1 MKPYPAQ
8 SRSMS
13 KQIVAVLFGGRS
25 VEHEVSVISAHQVM
39 DALEVAGYELL
50 PIYIDKKGTWFA
62 GKGLYN
68 LKLYATPGFR
78 PDSLRDAHRVFLSP
92 DPTIRQFV
100 LHPNGAKGFF
110 YKAPMLWADVFFPVL
125 HGAFGEDGSAQ
136 GLFEMAD
143 VPYAGCGIFA
153 SAAGMDKIRQKELY
167 ARAGLP
173 ALECV
178 WTHRNLWRADPAS
191 FVKLVEAKFGYPVI
205 VKPATLGS
213 SIGIARAAD
222 SQQLTEAIGAAL
234 TYDERVLVERAL
246 VDFKEV
252 NCSVIGPPY
261 RASVCEMPK
270 LEGELLSF
278 EAKYR
283 SGASTG
289 KRGAKMAAGAG
300 GKFSKGGMA
309 SLNRQIPAPISD
321 DLTGRIQD
329 RAIAAFRAIGGTG
342 IARVDFLLDSDG
354 HTTYVNEINTMPGS
368 LSFYLWEASGLPFDK
383 LVRLLVD
390 EAIERHKTKRQT
402 QYSLD
407 VDLLSGTR

>member
-1 MKPYPAQ
+1 
-8 SRSMS
+8 MS

-50 PIYIDKKGTWFA
+50 PVYIDKQGVWFA
-62 GKGLYN
+62 GKGLYD
-68 LKLYATPGFR
+68 LKQYAVPGFR
-78 PDSLRDAHRVFLSP
+78 PDSLRHTHRVFLAP
-92 DPTIRQFV
+92 DPSIRQFV

-110 YKAPMLWADVFFPVL
+110 YQAPRVWADVFFPVL
-125 HGAFGEDGSAQ
+125 HGAFGEDGSVQ

-143 VPYAGCGIFA
+143 VPYAGCGVFA

-173 ALECV
+173 ALQCV
-178 WTHRNLWRADPAS
+178 WTHRNLWRSDPTC
-191 FVKLVEAKFGYPVI
+191 FVKLVEARFGYPAI

-213 SIGIARAAD
+213 SIGIARASD
-222 SQQLTEAIGAAL
+222 SRQLTEAIDTAL
-234 TYDERVLVERAL
+234 TFDERVLVERAL

-278 EAKYR
+278 DAKYR
-283 SGASTG
+283 GGASAAKG
-289 KRGAKMAAGAG
+289 GAKMAVGAGAKF
-300 GKFSKGGMA
+300 GKSGLA
-309 SLNRQIPAPISD
+309 SLSRLIPAPLSD
-321 DLTGRIQD
+321 DLAGHIQD
-329 RAIAAFRAIGGTG
+329 QAIAAFRAIGGAG
-342 IARVDFLLDSDG
+342 IARVDFLLDSG
-354 HTTYVNEINTMPGS
+354 SHPFVNEINTMPGS

-390 EAIERHKTKRQT
+390 EAVARHHSKRQT

-407 VDLLSGTR
+407 VNLLSGTR

>member
-1 MKPYPAQ
+1 MA
-8 SRSMS
+8 
-13 KQIVAVLFGGRS
+13 KQVVAVLFGGRS

-39 DALEVAGYELL
+39 DALDVAGYDLL
-50 PIYIDKKGTWFA
+50 PVFIDKQGAWFA

-68 LKLYATPGFR
+68 LKQYGAPGFR
-78 PDSLRDAHRVFLSP
+78 PDAQRDGHRVFLAP
-92 DPTIRQFV
+92 DPTIRQLV
-100 LHPNGAKGFF
+100 LHPHGAKGFF
-110 YKAPMLWADVFFPVL
+110 YKAPTLFADVFFPVL
-125 HGAFGEDGSAQ
+125 HGAFGEDGSIQ

-143 VPYAGCGIFA
+143 VPYVGCGVFA

-167 ARAGLP
+167 AGAKLP

-178 WTHRNLWRADPAS
+178 WTHRNPWRADPAAYIR
-191 FVKLVEAKFGYPVI
+191 LVEARFDYPVI

-222 SQQLTEAIGAAL
+222 SRELTEAIGTAL
-234 TYDERVLVERAL
+234 AFDERVLVERAL

-261 RASVCEMPK
+261 RSSVCEMPK

-278 EAKYR
+278 DAKYR
-283 SGASTG
+283 AGSGSG
-289 KRGAKMAAGAG
+289 KLGAKMAAGAG
-300 GKFSKGGMA
+300 GKLAQAGMA

-321 DLTGRIQD
+321 ELTARIQD
-329 RAIAAFRAIGGTG
+329 QASAAFRAVGGVGIG
-342 IARVDFLLDSDG
+342 RVDFLIDADG
-354 HTTYVNEINTMPGS
+354 RTVYVNEINTMPGS

-390 EAIERHKTKRQT
+390 EAVERHKTKRQT

-407 VDLLSGTR
+407 VNLLSGAR

>member
-1 MKPYPAQ
+1 MA
-8 SRSMS
+8 
-13 KQIVAVLFGGRS
+13 KQVVAVLFGGRS

-50 PIYIDKKGTWFA
+50 PVYIDKKGAWFA

-68 LKLYATPGFR
+68 LKQYAVPGFR
-78 PDSLRDAHRVFLSP
+78 PEALRDGHRVSLSP
-92 DPTIRQFV
+92 DPTVRQLV
-100 LHPNGAKGFF
+100 LHPNGGKGFF
-110 YKAPMLWADVFFPVL
+110 YKAPILFADVFFPVL

-143 VPYAGCGIFA
+143 VPYVGCGVFA

-167 ARAGLP
+167 RTAGLP
-173 ALECV
+173 TLECV
-178 WTHRNLWRADPAS
+178 WIHRHGWLADPAS
-191 FVKLVEAKFGYPVI
+191 FVRQVEGRFSYPVI
-205 VKPATLGS
+205 VKPAALGS
-213 SIGIARAAD
+213 SIGISRAAD
-222 SQQLTEAIGAAL
+222 SKQLTEAMGTAL
-234 TYDERVLVERAL
+234 TFDDRVLVERAL
-246 VDFKEV
+246 VDFQEV

-278 EAKYR
+278 DAKYR
-283 SGASTG
+283 AGAAAG
-289 KRGAKMAAGAG
+289 KGGAKMAAGVG
-300 GKFSKGGMA
+300 GKLSKGGMA

-321 DLTGRIQD
+321 DLTAQVQD
-329 RAIAAFRAIGGTG
+329 QAIAAFAAIGGSG
-342 IARVDFLLDSDG
+342 IARVDFLLDSG
-354 HTTYVNEINTMPGS
+354 GREAYVNEINTMPGS

-390 EAIERHKTKRQT
+390 EAVERHKSKRQT

-407 VDLLSGTR
+407 VNLLSGTR